1 MSSMSPAQLRHGLR
15 TFLLQLLSLLVACG
29 APKGGS
35 PGPGYVATASPA
47 STAESAY
54 VADSAETPAATAM
67 PYDEPA
73 PSERPGLGTTWGE
86 QVSAP
91 ISFTPFQ
98 RATSQPQAELALH
111 YNDAEGVS
119 AHARSLGVSPA
130 PLELYSDD
138 HAVSVALVDDA
149 WRPLPGFTAAGRTLI
164 MGEDGARYR
173 IVVRNDTPARF
184 EIVASV
190 DGLDVIDGKPADP
203 NRRGYLV
210 DPYGLLTI
218 EGFRTSD
225 QAIAAFRFGAVS
237 ESYAARTSGDRNV
250 GVIGLA
256 VFAERGARWT
266 PSELRRRDTADPFPA
281 RGYATPPR

>member
-1 MSSMSPAQLRHGLR
+1 MSMPSTELRHCLR
-15 TFLLQLLSLLVACG
+15 TALPNLLLLLAACG
-29 APKGGS
+29 APKGPS
-35 PGPGYVATASPA
+35 APASYVASGASP
-47 STAESAY
+47 TTESAY
-54 VADSAETPAATAM
+54 VADSAVTSM

-73 PSERPGLGTTWGE
+73 AAAVERPGLGTTWGE

-91 ISFTPFQ
+91 ISFAPFQ
-98 RATSQPQAELALH
+98 RATLHPQAELALH

-119 AHARSLGVSPA
+119 AHARALGVHPA
-130 PLELYSDD
+130 PLELSTGD
-138 HAVSVALVDDA
+138 ASLSVSLVDDT
-149 WRPLPGFTAAGRTLI
+149 WRPLPGFTATGRTLV

-173 IVVRNDTPARF
+173 IVVRNATPARF

-210 DPYGLLTI
+210 DPYGMLTI

-225 QAIAAFRFGAVS
+225 QAIAAFRFGAVA
-237 ESYAARTSGDRNV
+237 ESYAAQTTGDRDV

-256 VFAERGARWT
+256 FFAERGARWT
-266 PSELRRRDTADPFPA
+266 PAELQRRDSANPFPA